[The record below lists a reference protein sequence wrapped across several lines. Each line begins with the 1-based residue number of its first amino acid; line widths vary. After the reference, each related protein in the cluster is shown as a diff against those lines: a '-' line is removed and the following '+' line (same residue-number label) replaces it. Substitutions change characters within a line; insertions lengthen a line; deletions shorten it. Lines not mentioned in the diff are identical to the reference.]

1 MGIISIVQPDS
12 DSINFVGKGL
22 LVILSDMGIL
32 FFIGDVEV
40 FGSDDGILNVVESF
54 REVVILIETSFNG
67 ST

>member
-1 MGIISIVQPDS
+1 MSVISIIQPDS

-22 LVILSDMGIL
+22 LVILGDMGIL
-32 FFIGDVEV
+32 FFIRDVEV
-40 FGSDDGILNVVESF
+40 FSSNDGILNVIKSF

>member
-12 DSINFVGKGL
+12 DSINFVRKGL

-40 FGSDDGILNVVESF
+40 FSSDDGILNVVESF
-54 REVVILIETSFNG
+54 REVSILIETSFNG

>member
-12 DSINFVGKGL
+12 DSINFVRKGL

-40 FGSDDGILNVVESF
+40 FSSDDGILNVVESF